1 MKNIIK
7 LCVGHP
13 VTVICSL
20 AVLALALLVSV
31 SRMPLNHL
39 PEIEFPR
46 VLVETNYYG
55 MSASDIRHIV
65 TIPLED
71 ALSAVKGLES
81 IRSISRD
88 GSSILVLDF
97 RWGVK
102 VSSAAVLVRE
112 AVDSV
117 YTALPQGVEK
127 PTVIQGDPGLD
138 AHVIVAVE
146 AKSGNKALERNIAE
160 YEIRSRIRRAQGAGE
175 VTLIGGEKEEA
186 VVSVNV
192 PRAIMRGFRTSDI
205 AQMLAMESV
214 DIPAGNAREGNLEL
228 VVVSEGRPDSVD
240 ELSKLV
246 LSGGQSPLFLED
258 IAEVDTEPA
267 KRQSVFLYREKEMT
281 ALEVYRRPGADPAR
295 LSRDIRKLVAESQ
308 KDFSRD
314 ADIHLVYDAA
324 PSIIKGLLELGFSA
338 ALGALAVIVI
348 VVLFIKNFRYSVLV
362 SLSIPVSAAAAFSA
376 LALFGRSLNSMSL
389 SGIALGI
396 GLVSDT
402 SVIVL
407 DVLYRRFG
415 RSAEKPGTEET
426 AEAVATISLSSFG
439 GAMTTIVVFVPVIF
453 LPGALGALF
462 GDMAITIAV
471 AVFAG
476 WVYAQFALP
485 ALFRLFFKTESGR
498 KAIGKPFLPLTILS
512 TIPSILLPDRLAK
525 VLKAAK
531 TAAAPGHLYGKYLR
545 RAVRNTRKIIIASV
559 VLSVAGFIVLI
570 SRPAAF
576 VAKDAARE
584 IMVSLIFPPGVM
596 LESAAVEASGAIGLL
611 QKLPGIE
618 SIFAQA
624 GAEEEDVKRR
634 SSPDYKKEE
643 FVFRLLLG
651 KNMDS
656 QTALQAVQET
666 LDDLP
671 AFIETRA
678 FFPPDKREKVLG
690 LSDGESFVVTAKNA
704 DEARAKALDAIE
716 AIRNNTLLESA
727 VLRPSGERR
736 ELRILPKREVLA
748 LLDINN
754 VDIAEAAMSVT
765 EGTLASRLEIDGR
778 PLEVRVRG
786 SRASPPLPPEQTLS
800 AIPARAQEGGPVSIG
815 TVGYIKEEFS
825 PLSLA
830 RLDRSDAVYID
841 MTAKDGRDGA
851 LRDAF
856 EKQFSKSEGFYRA
869 GETVFAKYRVSLAIT
884 VALVVVLLYLTMG
897 AQFESW
903 TMPLVLM
910 LTIPFSLA
918 GAGPALLLFGA
929 KLDSGAVI
937 GIVTLFGIVVNN
949 GIVLYETS
957 IERIGNG
964 TAVPRAVYSGA
975 RERFQPVLATTLTT
989 VIVLLPLILSPSAAS
1004 QKAMAAAMLGGIV
1017 ASTVLTLFVLPAVF
1031 ILVLKPTAYMDRMDE
1046 RTPVR

>member
-1 MKNIIK
+1 
-7 LCVGHP
+7 
-13 VTVICSL
+13 
-20 AVLALALLVSV
+20 
-31 SRMPLNHL
+31 
-39 PEIEFPR
+39 

-55 MSASDIRHIV
+55 MSAADIRHIV
-65 TIPLED
+65 TVPLED
-71 ALSAVKGLES
+71 ALSAVKGLEG
-81 IRSISRD
+81 IRSVSRD

-117 YTALPQGVEK
+117 YTTLPQGVAK
-127 PTVIQGDPGLD
+127 PRVIQGDPGLD
-138 AHVIVAVE
+138 AHAIIAVE

-175 VTLIGGEKEEA
+175 VTLTGGEKEEA
-186 VVSVNV
+186 VVNVNV
-192 PRAIMRGFRTSDI
+192 PRAIMRGFQTGDI
-205 AQMLAMESV
+205 AQMLAMESA

-240 ELSKLV
+240 ALSKLV

-295 LSRDIRKLVAESQ
+295 LSRDIRKLVAEAQ

-314 ADIHLVYDAA
+314 AEIHLVYDAA

-338 ALGALAVIVI
+338 ALGALAVMSI
-348 VVLFIKNFRYSVLV
+348 VVLFVKNFRYSVLV

-376 LALFGRSLNSMSL
+376 LALLGRSLNSMSL

-407 DVLYRRFG
+407 DVLCRRFEK
-415 RSAEKPGTEET
+415 RSLRQSAEKSGIPNIEET
-426 AEAVATISLSSFG
+426 AAAVATISLSSFG
-439 GAMTTIVVFVPVIF
+439 GALTTIVVFVPVIF

-462 GDMAITIAV
+462 GDMAVTIAV
-471 AVFAG
+471 SVFSG

-485 ALFRLFFKTESGR
+485 SLFRLFFKTERARAQNRAQSAR
-498 KAIGKPFLPLTILS
+498 KPVLPA
-512 TIPSILLPDRLAK
+512 RLAN
-525 VLKAAK
+525 VLEAAK
-531 TAAAPGHLYGKYLR
+531 TRLAPDHLYGTYLR
-545 RAVRNTRKIIIASV
+545 RAVRNTRTVIIGAA
-559 VLSVAGFIVLI
+559 VLSVAGFIVLV
-570 SRPAAF
+570 SRPMAF

-584 IMVSLIFPPGVM
+584 IMVSLAFPPGVM
-596 LESAAVEASGAIGLL
+596 LESAAAEAADVARLL
-611 QKLPGIE
+611 GNLPGTGTKTETKTSTVIE
-618 SIFAQA
+618 RVFAQA

-643 FVFRLLLG
+643 FIFRLLLD
-651 KNMDS
+651 KKVNP
-656 QTALQAVQET
+656 QNALLAVQKALE
-666 LDDLP
+666 DVP
-671 AFIETRA
+671 AYIETRA
-678 FFPPDKREKVLG
+678 FFPPDTKEKVLG
-690 LSDGESFVVTAKNA
+690 LSDGESFVVTAKSA
-704 DEARAKALDAIE
+704 DEARDKAQNAIE
-716 AIRNNTLLESA
+716 KMRGDYDALLESA
-727 VLRPSGERR
+727 VPRPSGERR
-736 ELRILPKREVLA
+736 ELRLLPKREVLA
-748 LLDINN
+748 LLGINN
-754 VDIAEAAMSVT
+754 ADIAQAAMSVT

-786 SRASPPLPPEQTLS
+786 VRRVMEPPLPPEKTLS

-815 TVGYIKEEFS
+815 TVAHIREEFS
-825 PLSLA
+825 PVSLA

-841 MTAKDGRDGA
+841 MTAKDGRERA
-851 LRDAF
+851 LRDMF
-856 EKQFSKSEGFYRA
+856 EQEFPKSEGFYRA
-869 GETVFAKYRVSLAIT
+869 GETVFAKYRVSLAVTI
-884 VALVVVLLYLTMG
+884 ALVVVLLYLTMG

-929 KLDSGAVI
+929 ELDSGAVI

-964 TAVPRAVYSGA
+964 SAVARAVYCGA
-975 RERFQPVLATTLTT
+975 RERFKPVLATTLTT
-989 VIVLLPLILSPSAAS
+989 VIVLLPLALSPSAAS
-1004 QKAMAAAMLGGIV
+1004 QKAMASAMMGGIV

-1031 ILVLKPTAYMDRMDE
+1031 MTVLKE
-1046 RTPVR
+1046 RE